1 MRLKYVHENGCLFL
15 ENSWNFR
22 KIKQK
27 IFSISHQT
35 VRTVAAQSA
44 KFSFLHYSSSS
55 SSSSSSSY
63 TTMSGIDC
71 TEHSTCAGT
80 TEYCASVSGD
90 TSGRCRPCEEC
101 AQFSDGITGNCPAV
115 CGSDSSS
122 DGEQFTAEQFFNAY
136 TYWKRV
142 KDEGFSVTNK
152 GCESSANAAT
162 SSTSGSLKGR
172 TEDCAPVFTKKD
184 GDKWCD
190 VEDLTLTHPF
200 RSCIANEAN
209 DYCGIDSSSVCIADG
224 YFDCCPIEKGP
235 VAGVALTIILILI
248 ALQYLM
254 CKTCHRRKLIAGADT
269 WTNPKLVRDAT
280 IVIEKNPKLTQK
292 IVSKKESRAT
302 ASENRV

>member
-55 SSSSSSSY
+55 SSSSSSY

-90 TSGRCRPCEEC
+90 TSGRCRPCDEC
-101 AQFSDGITGNCPAV
+101 AQFSDGITGNCPAL
-115 CGSDSSS
+115 CGNDSSS
-122 DGEQFTAEQFFNAY
+122 DGDQFT
-136 TYWKRV
+136 V
-142 KDEGFSVTNK
+142 
-152 GCESSANAAT
+152 
-162 SSTSGSLKGR
+162 
-172 TEDCAPVFTKKD
+172 
-184 GDKWCD
+184 
-190 VEDLTLTHPF
+190 TLTHPF

-280 IVIEKNPKLTQK
+280 IVMDKNPKLTQK
-292 IVSKKESRAT
+292 IVSKKESRAA

>member
-27 IFSISHQT
+27 IFISHQT

-44 KFSFLHYSSSS
+44 KFSFLHYS

-280 IVIEKNPKLTQK
+280 IVMEKNPKLTQK